1 MNIKKLTLAGMLSAL
16 GVVCSTFYIPIGI
29 AKCFPIQHLI
39 NVVCAILLGPFYGVL
54 CAFTT
59 SLIRNLLGTGTPLA
73 FLGSMIGALIAGIA
87 YQKTKKIYAAALGEI
102 FGTGII
108 GSLLC
113 YPFARLFL
121 GNQTAVWYTF
131 VLPFFAST
139 VCGSVIAIVLLTSQS
154 KIMQMLKQKGLQ
166 N

>member
-29 AKCFPIQHLI
+29 TKCFPIQHLI
-39 NVVCAILLGPFYGVL
+39 NVVCAVMLGPVYGVL
-54 CAFTT
+54 CAFTIST
-59 SLIRNLLGTGTPLA
+59 LRILLGTGTPLA

-87 YQKTKKIYAAALGEI
+87 YQKTKKIYAAVVGEI
-102 FGTGII
+102 IGTGII

-139 VCGSVIAIVLLTSQS
+139 VCGSVIAFVLLKSHS
-154 KIMQMLKQKGLQ
+154 KIMLMLKQKGLQ